1 MNNKMLFPQT
11 KSSVP
16 PIYERKKMKTQTH
29 SNSSKK
35 IIGLVI
41 VLLATLVLCSCAPK
55 VQAEGPSCEVD
66 MNMRVTIDVTDVKP
80 QVVFDKLARNPDC
93 TITVSP
99 FVRKHVT
106 LRVENATVSEVLA
119 SVCSQI
125 GCKYILNGSHLA
137 IKPYTFID
145 RLKTKQGEQFNM
157 EMEVQ
162 NTILQSH
169 LPGGMSFEAVPLSL
183 VLEEISKVS
192 GLDIKPWKDEGDR
205 KVTLD
210 ISGMTVDEALKAV
223 LLNVDGEG
231 AVLIK
236 LTYRF
241 PPAYGQHWPWGYP
254 PTR

>member
-1 MNNKMLFPQT
+1 MRNKMLFPQT
-11 KSSVP
+11 KFSVLT
-16 PIYERKKMKTQTH
+16 IYER
-29 SNSSKK
+29 KK

-41 VLLATLVLCSCAPK
+41 VILATLVLCSCAPK
-55 VQAEGPSCEVD
+55 VQAEGPSCDVD

-80 QVVFDKLARNPDC
+80 QVVFDKLAQNPDC
-93 TITVSP
+93 AITVSP

-106 LRVENATVSEVLA
+106 LRVENATVTEVLVK
-119 SVCSQI
+119 VCRQT
-125 GCKYILNGSHLA
+125 GCKYILNRNHLD
-137 IKPYTFID
+137 IKPYTIID

-157 EMEVQ
+157 EMEER

-169 LPGGMSFEAVPLSL
+169 LPGGMNFQDVPLSR

-210 ISGMTVDEALKAV
+210 VSGMTVDEALKAV
-223 LLNVDGEG
+223 LLYVDGEG
-231 AVLIK
+231 AVMIK
-236 LTYRF
+236 LRYRF

-254 PTR
+254 PIR

>member
-1 MNNKMLFPQT
+1 MNKLPFPQT
-11 KSSVP
+11 KSSVL
-16 PIYERKKMKTQTH
+16 PIYERKNKMKSQTH
-29 SNSSKK
+29 SDSNKK
-35 IIGLVI
+35 ILVLVI
-41 VLLATLVLCSCAPK
+41 VLVATLALSSCASR
-55 VQAEGPSCEVD
+55 VRAEGPYCDVD

-80 QVVFDKLARNPDC
+80 QVVFDQLARNPDC
-93 TITVSP
+93 AITVSP

-183 VLEEISKVS
+183 VLEEISKAS

-223 LLNVDGEG
+223 VLNVDGEG